1 MVSQVPANP
10 LVRRKVVKKVTKKF
24 KKPQWD
30 LRPSVPVS
38 APSRCNAARRRPP
51 SGGACRFSWLWHSC
65 APCAVRYHTFN
76 AFMPGA

>member
-10 LVRRKVVKKVTKKF
+10 LVRRKAVKKVTKKF

-38 APSRCNAARRRPP
+38 VPSRASNRLDDAHPR
-51 SGGACRFSWLWHSC
+51 GGRSILADMAS
-65 APCAVRYHTFN
+65 VRTKWS
-76 AFMPGA
+76 